1 MDWQDQL
8 ISVYLYV
15 CKKYQQKL
23 CGYITRL
30 SNNCDLSFS
39 DEEVITLYLFG
50 TMSGYSQ
57 VQDIHTYASR
67 HLSQWFPNLPGYH
80 AFIQR
85 INKISHLFEGLVEEL
100 LVSLPIKRHE
110 DLPALMDSFPI
121 ILAHRGLR
129 FKARVAQEIATS
141 NGYCATKKLHYYG
154 VKLYVVGQYEQGSL
168 PFPMCLGV
176 TDAGTADIKVLDKIE
191 ENLPNSLRLFGDKAY
206 QRNNQPIA
214 DKERFTLYTP
224 VKKDK
229 GQEKLDA
236 ADCLL
241 SKAISRVR
249 QPIESLFNWIEEKTK
264 LQIASK
270 VRSFEGLMVHIFGKI
285 AAALFLLNHKSCS

>member
-15 CKKYQQKL
+15 CKEYQQKL

-30 SNNCDLSFS
+30 SNHSDMSFS
-39 DEEVITLYLFG
+39 DEEVMTLYLFG
-50 TMSGYSQ
+50 TINGYSR

-67 HLSQWFPNLPGYH
+67 HLSQWFPSLPGYH
-80 AFIQR
+80 AFVQR
-85 INKISHLFEGLVEEL
+85 INKISHLFEGLVEDL
-100 LVSLPIKRHE
+100 LALLPIKHHE

-121 ILAHRGLR
+121 ILAHRGRR
-129 FKARVAQEIATS
+129 FKARVAQEIATP

-154 VKLYVVGQYEQGSL
+154 VKLHIISQYEPGTL
-168 PFPMCLGV
+168 PFPMHLGI
-176 TDAGTADIKVLDKIE
+176 TDAGTAGIKVLDRIE
-191 ENLPNSLRLFGDKAY
+191 ENLPHNIRLFGDKAY
-206 QRNNQPIA
+206 QRRNQAIA
-214 DKERFTLYTP
+214 DKGRFTLYTP

-229 GQEKLDA
+229 EQENLDA
-236 ADCLL
+236 ADRLL
-241 SKAISRVR
+241 SKAISQVR

>member
-1 MDWQDQL
+1 M
-8 ISVYLYV
+8 
-15 CKKYQQKL
+15 
-23 CGYITRL
+23 
-30 SNNCDLSFS
+30 SFS
-39 DEEVITLYLFG
+39 DEEVMTLYLFG
-50 TMSGYSQ
+50 TMRGYSR

-67 HLSQWFPNLPGYH
+67 HLSQWFPSLPGYH

-85 INKISHLFEGLVEEL
+85 INKISHLFEGLVEDL
-100 LVSLPIKRHE
+100 LTLLPVKQHE
-110 DLPALMDSFPI
+110 DLPALIDSFPI
-121 ILAHRGLR
+121 ILAHRGRR
-129 FKARVAQEIATS
+129 FKARVAQEIATP

-154 VKLYVVGQYEQGSL
+154 VKLHMIGQYEAGSL
-168 PFPMCLGV
+168 PMPICLGV
-176 TDAGTADIKVLDKIE
+176 TDAGTADIKVLDRIE
-191 ENLPNSLRLFGDKAY
+191 ENLPSSLRLFGDKAY
-206 QRNNQPIA
+206 QRNKQAIA
-214 DKERFTLYTP
+214 DKKLFTLYTP

-249 QPIESLFNWIEEKTK
+249 QPIESLFNWIEGKTK

-285 AAALFLLNHKSCS
+285 AAALFLLSHKSCS